1 MDKNAYFYLTI
12 IVGVLVILLGVFV
25 VLNTN
30 FESYKYSVERDNVDF
45 VSNTDPAQIFQEIK
59 ASEIFVISPQFVQKG
74 PENSHMLSSITLFSA
89 VLTDKQKSIIVIGR
103 IVDEQGNLVECQSNL
118 GDVRVNQTLDL
129 DLCKQMLNDPTNVR
143 IFVSFP
149 DASLQKSK
157 VVLEHKKITIIPAT
171 FESVSHTSFVV
182 LDSLYDDSEAI
193 IARVNQIVENI

>member
-1 MDKNAYFYLTI
+1 MNKNAYFYLTI
-12 IVGVLVILLGVFV
+12 LVGVLVILLGVFV

-30 FESYKYSVERDNVDF
+30 FEGYKYSVTRENVDF
-45 VSNTDPAQIFQEIK
+45 VSNTDPAQIFQEVK

-74 PENSHMLSSITLFSA
+74 PENSFMLSSITLFSA

-103 IVDEQGNLVECQSNL
+103 ILNEKGDLVECQSNL

-129 DLCKQMLNDPTNVR
+129 DLCNQMLNDPANVR

-149 DASLQKSK
+149 DPLLQKSK
-157 VVLEHKKITIIPAT
+157 VILEQKKLTIIPAT

-193 IARVNQIVENI
+193 IERVNQIVENI